1 MMQYQMKQNERFMAQ
16 SSDLER
22 KVKHLTNMVEQH
34 KRGKANGIYA
44 VCSAHPLVLE
54 SAIRY
59 AQANCTPLLIEATS
73 NQVDQFGGYTGMTP
87 ADFRRFVYRLADSF
101 DFPQDMLI
109 LGGDHLGPNRWQNL
123 PAEQAMANADDLIKS
138 YVAAGFKKI
147 HLDCS
152 MSCQGDPVPLTDE
165 IVAERAARLAKI
177 AEEACA
183 AQFGES
189 DLVYVIGTE
198 VPVPGGAHETL
209 TELAVTTPDAARAT
223 LEAHHHAF
231 EKLGLDAIWP
241 RIIALV
247 VQPGVE
253 FDHTHIIDYQPQKA
267 VALSK
272 MVEDYDTLVF
282 EAHSTDYQTPQ
293 SLRQLVKDHFAI
305 LKVGPALTFALREAL
320 FSLAAIEEE
329 LLPAKSSSGLRHVLE
344 SVMLDRPE
352 YWQSHYHGD
361 GNARRL
367 ARGYSYSDRVRY
379 YWPDGQIDDA
389 FERLVRNLADDPIP
403 LPLISQYLPLQYVK
417 VREGDLNATPRE
429 LIISHIQDILQQYHC
444 ACLGASSDH
453 A

>member
-1 MMQYQMKQNERFMAQ
+1 MQYKMKNNERIKTK
-16 SSDLER
+16 SSEMEK
-22 KVKHLTNMVEQH
+22 KVKQLTQMVEQH
-34 KRGKANGIYA
+34 KRGKASGIYA

-59 AQANCTPLLIEATS
+59 AHANHTSLLIEATS

-87 ADFRRFVYRLADSF
+87 ADFRDFVCQLADSLG
-101 DFPQDMLI
+101 FPQSELI
-109 LGGDHLGPNRWQNL
+109 LGGDHLGPNRWQNQ
-123 PAEQAMANADDLIKS
+123 PAALAMANADDLIKS

-152 MSCQGDPVPLTDE
+152 MSCADDPVPLTDE
-165 IVAERAARLAKI
+165 IVAERAARLAKV
-177 AEEACA
+177 AEETC
-183 AQFGES
+183 QQHFGES

-209 TELAVTTPDAARAT
+209 TELEVTTPEAARAT
-223 LEAHHHAF
+223 LEAHRHAF
-231 EKLGLDAIWP
+231 EKQGLNAIWP
-241 RIIALV
+241 RIVALV

-267 VALSK
+267 LALSK
-272 MVEDYDTLVF
+272 MVEAYDTLVF

-329 LLPAKSSSGLRHVLE
+329 LLPAKTCSGLRHVLE

-361 GNARRL
+361 GHARRL

-379 YWPDGQIDDA
+379 YWPDSQIDDA
-389 FERLVRNLADDPIP
+389 FERLVRNLADEPIP

-417 VREGDLNATPRE
+417 VREGNINATPRE
-429 LIISHIQDILQQYHC
+429 LIINHIQDILQQYHA
-444 ACLGASSDH
+444 ACHGTTLH
-453 A
+453 NE

>member
-1 MMQYQMKQNERFMAQ
+1 M
-16 SSDLER
+16 
-22 KVKHLTNMVEQH
+22 KHLTKMVEQH

-44 VCSAHPLVLE
+44 VCSAHPIVLE
-54 SAIRY
+54 AAIRY
-59 AQANCTPLLIEATS
+59 AHANHTPLLIEATS

-87 ADFRRFVYRLADSF
+87 ADFRSFVCRLADSL
-101 DFPQDMLI
+101 DFSQDMLI

-152 MSCQGDPVPLTDE
+152 MSCANDPVPLTDE
-165 IVAERAARLAKI
+165 IVAERAARLAKV
-177 AEEACA
+177 AEETCMAH
-183 AQFGES
+183 FGES

-209 TELAVTTPDAARAT
+209 TGLAVTTPDAARAT
-223 LEAHHHAF
+223 LQAHYHAF
-231 EKLGLDAIWP
+231 EKHGLEGIWP

-293 SLRQLVKDHFAI
+293 SLRQLVIDHFAI

-329 LLPAKSSSGLRHVLE
+329 LLPAKACSGLRHVLE

-379 YWPDGQIDDA
+379 YWPDSQIDEA

-417 VREGDLNATPRE
+417 VREGDLSATPRE
-429 LIISHIQDILQQYHC
+429 LIINHIQDILQQYHC
-444 ACLGASSDH
+444 ACLGAP
-453 A
+453 ARNA

>member
-1 MMQYQMKQNERFMAQ
+1 M
-16 SSDLER
+16 
-22 KVKHLTNMVEQH
+22 KHLTKMVEQH

-44 VCSAHPLVLE
+44 VCSAHPIVLE
-54 SAIRY
+54 AAIRY
-59 AQANCTPLLIEATS
+59 AHANHTPLLIEATS
-73 NQVDQFGGYTGMTP
+73 NQVDQFGGYTGMIP
-87 ADFRRFVYRLADSF
+87 ADFRSFVCGLADSLNF
-101 DFPQDMLI
+101 SQDMLI

-152 MSCQGDPVPLTDE
+152 MSCANDPVPLTDE
-165 IVAERAARLAKI
+165 IVAERAARLAKV
-177 AEEACA
+177 AEETCIAH
-183 AQFGES
+183 FGES

-198 VPVPGGAHETL
+198 VPVPGGAHEAL

-223 LEAHHHAF
+223 LQAHYHAF
-231 EKLGLDAIWP
+231 EKRGLEGIWP

-267 VALSK
+267 VSLSK
-272 MVEDYDTLVF
+272 MVEDYDTLIF

-329 LLPAKSSSGLRHVLE
+329 LLPAKASSGLRHVLE

-379 YWPDGQIDDA
+379 YWPDSQIDEA
-389 FERLVRNLADDPIP
+389 FERLVRNLADEPIP

-417 VREGDLNATPRE
+417 VREGDLSATPRE
-429 LIISHIQDILQQYHC
+429 LIINHIQDILQQYHC
-444 ACLGASSDH
+444 ASLGDSSH
-453 A
+453 NA

>member
-1 MMQYQMKQNERFMAQ
+1 
-16 SSDLER
+16 
-22 KVKHLTNMVEQH
+22 MVEQH

-44 VCSAHPLVLE
+44 VCSAHPIVLE
-54 SAIRY
+54 AAIRY
-59 AQANCTPLLIEATS
+59 AHANHTPLLIEATS

-87 ADFRRFVYRLADSF
+87 ADFRSFVCRLADSL
-101 DFPQDMLI
+101 DFSQDMLI

-152 MSCQGDPVPLTDE
+152 MSCANDPVPLTDE
-165 IVAERAARLAKI
+165 IVAERAARLAKV
-177 AEEACA
+177 AEETCMAH
-183 AQFGES
+183 FGES

-209 TELAVTTPDAARAT
+209 TDLAVTTPDAARAT
-223 LEAHHHAF
+223 LQAHYHAF
-231 EKLGLDAIWP
+231 EKHGMEGIWP
-241 RIIALV
+241 RIIALA

-293 SLRQLVKDHFAI
+293 SLRQLVIDHFAI

-329 LLPAKSSSGLRHVLE
+329 LLPAKACSGLRHVLE

-379 YWPDGQIDDA
+379 YWPDSQIDEA

-417 VREGDLNATPRE
+417 VREGDLSATPRE
-429 LIISHIQDILQQYHC
+429 LIINHIQDILQQYHC
-444 ACLGASSDH
+444 ACLGAP
-453 A
+453 ARNA